1 MFYVSKKILSRLPVT
16 RIPGHKIQ
24 KEIGY
29 IFQNADLLQQAFVRR
44 SYTKEHGGEDN
55 EVLEFIGDKV
65 LDLIVIK
72 LLTEKYGCFTS
83 DYENYNPNDEFDE
96 FSCSKNEAELTELK
110 KRLVQKKTLADRID
124 VLDLADYL
132 IMGNSDIQNNINQEM
147 SVKEDLFEAIIGAV
161 ALDSNWD
168 MEELQEVVQIMLDLD
183 SYLED
188 DMEENYVQL
197 IQEWTLKKYGEVPQY
212 YFEET
217 FPTRS
222 TTLAN
227 VSLQNSYN
235 AERRYP
241 TGLTTLASVM
251 SSNKGKPKSKYACKL
266 RLGEFNKVF
275 KSLSASKNEARKA
288 VCELAYKELARKD
301 LLFSIRDEIPNPN
314 IADAI
319 SQLEILARRGYFS
332 IPLYDFVQEYDNNGN
347 PVWQCTCQ
355 IKEITK
361 HFFAKSSSKKYAKKQ
376 AAYQMLKYTL
386 LQKGQRHPNFI
397 T

>member
-1 MFYVSKKILSRLPVT
+1 ME
-16 RIPGHKIQ
+16 Q
-24 KEIGY
+24 KDFVFVQDQIGY
-29 IFQNADLLQQAFVRR
+29 NFQNTDLLQQAFVRR
-44 SYTKEHGGEDN
+44 SYSKEHGGEDN

-72 LLTEKYGCFTS
+72 LLTEKYGYFTS
-83 DYENYNPNDEFDE
+83 DYEDYNPNDEFNE
-96 FSCSKNEAELTELK
+96 FSCSKNEAELTDLK

-124 VLDLADYL
+124 VLDLADYF

-168 MEELQEVVQIMLDLD
+168 MEELQEVVQIMLDPD
-183 SYLED
+183 SYLGDDTED
-188 DMEENYVQL
+188 NYVEL
-197 IQEWTLKKYGEVPQY
+197 IQEWTLKRYGMVPWYHFKKASQAVWY
-212 YFEET
+212 SPFEGI
-217 FPTRS
+217 S
-222 TTLAN
+222 
-227 VSLQNSYN
+227 SSYDGSP
-235 AERRYP
+235 E
-241 TGLTTLASVM
+241 LKHICL
-251 SSNKGKPKSKYACKL
+251 PK
-266 RLGEFNKVF
+266 LGELNTIFRSF
-275 KSLSASKNEARKA
+275 GASKNEARKA
-288 VCELAYKELARKD
+288 VCELAYKELERKD

-386 LQKGQRHPNFI
+386 LQ
-397 T
+397 